1 MLGSNVTGPP
11 MRSEVENERMAD
23 SPQPQE
29 QSLFV
34 AAFQALPEAACILE
48 PMYGGDGAITD
59 WRYIAANHQIGE
71 LLGLREPQGQTL
83 LGRWPN
89 GPAEW
94 MDEFAEAIGT
104 GKPVVVVR
112 PGSQRDLI
120 YETTLTPIPFGEHGA
135 ILATIRDASSEH
147 RARLKR
153 READARYKQLFDAI
167 DEGFCIIEVIFGEN
181 GKGHDYRFIEA
192 NKAFV
197 GQTGLIDPI
206 GKAMREFEPDI
217 EDYWAE
223 TYGRIAQTGIAERFE
238 DKAAAMN
245 RWFDVFAFPIG
256 ETAPYQV
263 GVLFED
269 ASARKQMENA
279 LRHSE
284 NRLHTLIEA
293 SSDLIFRMNPKA
305 TLMEQV
311 GGDALLGDVGEESNW
326 VDRFVIESD
335 RAMVQAVIDDAL
347 ARRAPFHVENRVR
360 TDDGTVRW
368 LSSRAVPVLDDDGAI
383 TEWFGMATDITAR
396 RNADQQIARGA
407 QMLLVASEIGKVG
420 MWDWNVETGE
430 LVWSDEHFRIEG
442 YEVGEVIPTYELWA
456 ERVHPE
462 DREGCDIKI
471 AHAMESGEDYVN
483 EYRICHPG
491 GDIRWV
497 SARGRYLYDE
507 NGKPVR
513 MLGAMIDITQRRREE
528 EWQRL
533 LVAELQHRVRNLIG
547 MVRSVARL
555 SAPSHRNVDDYVDHL
570 IGRLQAMG
578 RTQSTLTR
586 SPGRSVDLSELVR
599 EELVVH
605 AVQPDMCHVD
615 GPEVA
620 LSPHAAEIVTLAIHE
635 LATNSVKYGALG
647 DSGHIRIVWSTLEKD
662 GKPWV
667 KLRWQETAPRGK
679 TKNNRKGFGRRLI
692 EERVPY
698 ELEGKGSFA
707 VYDTGVLAELEFPLS
722 DAGSILDTRT

>member
-1 MLGSNVTGPP
+1 
-11 MRSEVENERMAD
+11 MRSEAENERMAD
-23 SPQPQE
+23 NSHAQDQT
-29 QSLFV
+29 LFV

-48 PMYGGDGAITD
+48 PVYGINGDITD
-59 WRYIAANHQIGE
+59 WAYIAANRRIGE
-71 LLGLREPQGQTL
+71 FLGLRDVEGQTL
-83 LGRWPN
+83 RGRWPKM
-89 GPAEW
+89 AADW
-94 MDEFAEAIGT
+94 MDEFAQTLAT
-104 GKPVVVVR
+104 GEPLTVTR
-112 PGSQRDLI
+112 PGSETDQL
-120 YETTLTPIPFGEHGA
+120 YETTLTPVPFGARGA
-135 ILATIRDASSEH
+135 VIATIRDVSSEH

-167 DEGFCIIEVIFGEN
+167 DEGFCIVEVIFDAD
-181 GKGHDYRFIEA
+181 GKGYDYRFLEA
-192 NKAFV
+192 NDAFV
-197 GQTGLIDPI
+197 GQTGFKDPI
-206 GKAMREFEPDI
+206 GKLMRSLEPDI
-217 EDYWAE
+217 EDHWAE

-238 DKAAAMN
+238 NEAAAMH

-256 ETAPYQV
+256 DAPPYQV
-263 GVLFED
+263 GILFED
-269 ASARKQMENA
+269 VASRKLMEIA

-293 SSDLIFRMNPKA
+293 SSDLIFRMNPAA

-326 VDRFVIESD
+326 IERFVLDSD
-335 RAMVQAVIDDAL
+335 RPMVQAVIDDAI

-360 TDDGTVRW
+360 TGEGAVRW

-407 QMLLVASEIGKVG
+407 QMLLVASQIGKVG

-442 YEVGEVIPTYELWA
+442 YEVGEVIPTFELWA

-471 AHAMESGEDYVN
+471 AQAMESGEDYVN

-698 ELEGKGSFA
+698 ELEGKGTFA